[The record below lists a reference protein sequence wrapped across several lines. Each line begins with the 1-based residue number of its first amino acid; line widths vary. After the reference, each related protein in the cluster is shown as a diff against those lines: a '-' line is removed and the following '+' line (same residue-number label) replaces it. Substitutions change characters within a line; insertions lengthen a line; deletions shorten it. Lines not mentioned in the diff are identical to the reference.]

1 MFANGTV
8 QIFNTEPYFV
18 ISKNAGR
25 GGPHSLIG
33 NGLSILDTPF
43 CEYSHTNFLLV
54 ITMQIHGRLHII
66 EVDSEVLEGGND
78 VLVTE
83 YLGDRFY
90 GCSGM
95 VHCAAEGPSEG
106 MVGKSQS
113 EAVTHNVYDSA
124 VDAVSSVGISSGL
137 RYVLVVAPEEHVA
150 RIHP

>member
-1 MFANGTV
+1 MLD
-8 QIFNTEPYFV
+8 
-18 ISKNAGR
+18 KD
-25 GGPHSLIG
+25 GPHSLIG
-33 NGLSILDTPF
+33 NGLNILDTPF
-43 CEYSHTNFLLV
+43 WKYSHTNFLLIIPV
-54 ITMQIHGRLHII
+54 QIHGGLHIV

-90 GCSGM
+90 GRSGM
-95 VHCAAEGPSEG
+95 IHGAAEGPSEG
-106 MVGKSQS
+106 MIGKSQP

-137 RYVLVVAPEEHVA
+137 RFVLVVAPKEHVA